1 MRGYFRHVSPGGA
14 VGDLIGQ
21 LRERRRHRWVFLAL
35 AATATMGIF
44 SLIVQEKY
52 VGLPKLPEVTYFP
65 SLDPNRTDAQIRAEN
80 IEATRKAREEQKR
93 EDAAD
98 EVVRGRY
105 KTMGDA
111 LGMDTKTPMTQ
122 GDIERAEAK
131 RKLDAQNAEILRKHL
146 VK

>member
-52 VGLPKLPEVTYFP
+52 VGLPKPPDVIYFP
-65 SLDPNRTDAQIRAEN
+65 SLLPNRTDAQIRAEN
-80 IEATRKAREEQKR
+80 IEATRKGREEAAREAA
-93 EDAAD
+93 EDEAI
-98 EVVRGRY
+98 RGRY
-105 KTMGDA
+105 KAVGDVF
-111 LGMDTKTPMTQ
+111 GMDTKRAMTQ
-122 GDIERAEAK
+122 GDIERAEAQ